1 VLTPNSLGRA
11 QRALR
16 EFFFTWNTTHVNGIT
31 V

>member
-16 EFFFTWNTTHVNGIT
+16 EFFFYVEYHSC
-31 V
+31 